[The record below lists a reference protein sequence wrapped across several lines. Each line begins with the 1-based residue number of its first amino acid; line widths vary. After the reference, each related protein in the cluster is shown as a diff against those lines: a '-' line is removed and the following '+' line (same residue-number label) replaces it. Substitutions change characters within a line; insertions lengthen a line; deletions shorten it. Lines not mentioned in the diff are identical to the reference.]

1 MVYCLEEHFR
11 NPKYSHLDHYTK
23 RVYIEYIKELSKLCK
38 SKEYDGNFPEYLLI
52 SKEKIEQKINSILW
66 KWERKLTFD
75 AWYAFLETVDIDFY
89 NYV

>member
-1 MVYCLEEHFR
+1 ME
-11 NPKYSHLDHYTK
+11 
-23 RVYIEYIKELSKLCK
+23 
-38 SKEYDGNFPEYLLI
+38 EYLLI

-75 AWYAFLETVDIDFY
+75 AWYAFLETVDVDFY